1 MKLTDS
7 DFYRL
12 VDYMKKNYGINLS
25 KKRVLIEGRLSNM
38 VMEMGF
44 TNFKDYIDFAF
55 SDKTGA
61 ETIKLVNKLT
71 TNHTFFL
78 REPAHFDFLKET
90 ILPYLEKTVAD
101 HDLRIWCAASST
113 GQEPYTLAMTID
125 EYFGSRKSLWDCRI
139 LATDLDTDVLKTAKL
154 GIYTTEQLGDV
165 PDRWIKKYFRR
176 VDTNKYQV
184 IDSIREQ
191 VVFKQFNLMDKI
203 IYKKPY
209 DLISCR
215 NVMIYFEQATKDAL
229 IERFYD
235 CTKNGGYLFIGH
247 AESVSKDSRY
257 KHIKPAIYRKMEGG
271 IK

>member
-78 REPAHFDFLKET
+78 REPAHFDFLKEE
-90 ILPYLEKTVAD
+90 IKFKRVE
-101 HDLRIWCAASST
+101 
-113 GQEPYTLAMTID
+113 
-125 EYFGSRKSLWDCRI
+125 
-139 LATDLDTDVLKTAKL
+139 
-154 GIYTTEQLGDV
+154 EQLLSQQLQSQ
-165 PDRWIKKYFRR
+165 IKSFQSK
-176 VDTNKYQV
+176 
-184 IDSIREQ
+184 
-191 VVFKQFNLMDKI
+191 
-203 IYKKPY
+203 
-209 DLISCR
+209 
-215 NVMIYFEQATKDAL
+215 FEQQVCSDIPCK
-229 IERFYD
+229 
-235 CTKNGGYLFIGH
+235 
-247 AESVSKDSRY
+247 SKVNCL
-257 KHIKPAIYRKMEGG
+257 
-271 IK
+271 